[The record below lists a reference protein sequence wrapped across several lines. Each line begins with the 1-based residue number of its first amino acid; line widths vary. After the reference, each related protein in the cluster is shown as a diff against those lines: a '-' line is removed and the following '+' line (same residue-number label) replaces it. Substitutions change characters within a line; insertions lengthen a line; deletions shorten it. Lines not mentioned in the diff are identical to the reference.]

1 MLPQELIRKKRDG
14 QSLTRDE
21 VQDFIAGLTT
31 GTITEG
37 QVAAF
42 AMAVFFSGMAR
53 AGGRGA
59 HPCHAQFRHRSRM
72 G

>member
-21 VQDFIAGLTT
+21 VKDFIAGLTT
-31 GTITEG
+31 GEISEG

-42 AMAVFFSGMAR
+42 AMAVFFNGMEPQEAVGLTLACAIPER
-53 AGGRGA
+53 
-59 HPCHAQFRHRSRM
+59 C
-72 G
+72 